1 MSDKINPNHYK
12 NNPIETCD
20 ATFSQLSEAEIL
32 GACKFNIAKYIFRAG
47 KKVQTLEGTR
57 DDIGKAHWFVER
69 LLKEITDMINKRKKA
84 KRKNPTEIELE
95 DLTEE
100 DLQELLNPGAKK
112 KKPSWNI
119 EGMLKEMSEEDVIEL
134 VGSDYWNEYRRKKNP
149 GKVVDFKK
157 KEDHNGNTDTK

>member
-57 DDIGKAHWFVER
+57 DDVGKAHWYCER
-69 LLKEITDMINKRKKA
+69 LLQELTNMINKRKKT
-84 KRKNPTEIELE
+84 KRKDPTEIDLD
-95 DLTEE
+95 DLTED
-100 DLQELLNPGAKK
+100 DLQELLDPTYK
-112 KKPSWNI
+112 
-119 EGMLKEMSEEDVIEL
+119 
-134 VGSDYWNEYRRKKNP
+134 RKS
-149 GKVVDFKK
+149 KVVDFKK
-157 KEDHNGNTDTK
+157 KEDQNGNTDTK

>member
-57 DDIGKAHWFVER
+57 DDVGKAHWYCER
-69 LLKEITDMINKRKKA
+69 LLQELTNMINKRKKA
-84 KRKNPTEIELE
+84 KRKDPTEIDLD
-95 DLTEE
+95 DLTED
-100 DLQELLNPGAKK
+100 DLQELLDPTYK
-112 KKPSWNI
+112 
-119 EGMLKEMSEEDVIEL
+119 
-134 VGSDYWNEYRRKKNP
+134 RKS
-149 GKVVDFKK
+149 KVVDFKK
-157 KEDHNGNTDTK
+157 KEDQNGNTDTK